1 MKKHQIFRFLKSDKI
16 SMGRLK
22 SLNFKF
28 ESSKK
33 AWLKRQMRWKNLSL
47 NSRERKRQTKEK
59 NVSSRRK

>member
-1 MKKHQIFRFLKSDKI
+1 MKKPQIFKFLKSDKI

-22 SLNFKF
+22 SFNFKF